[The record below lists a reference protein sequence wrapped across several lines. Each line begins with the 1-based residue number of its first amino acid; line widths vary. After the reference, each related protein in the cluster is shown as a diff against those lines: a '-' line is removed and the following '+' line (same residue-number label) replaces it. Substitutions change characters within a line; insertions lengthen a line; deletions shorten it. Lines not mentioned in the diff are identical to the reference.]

1 VSIGRV
7 ERELRRKLNSGEKLF
22 FLLSDPERPLEP
34 GLVKEFDDSGAD
46 ALLVGGSVNVA
57 PTDIDRYI
65 TSLRRL
71 DISIPIVLFPG
82 GLNNIAGSADAILF
96 MVLMNSLDP
105 YWLMGAQVTAAP
117 LIKRFGLEAI
127 PTGYVIVGHG
137 GAAGHIGRAHPIPF
151 ENPYLAS
158 IYAMAAEMLGF
169 RFLYLEAGSGSPRP
183 VPLEAIRAARNST
196 DYIVLVVGGGIRSS
210 DYALKLYDVGADA
223 IVIGT
228 LAERDPQA
236 ALQMLVNIKRR

>member
-1 VSIGRV
+1 MSIGRV